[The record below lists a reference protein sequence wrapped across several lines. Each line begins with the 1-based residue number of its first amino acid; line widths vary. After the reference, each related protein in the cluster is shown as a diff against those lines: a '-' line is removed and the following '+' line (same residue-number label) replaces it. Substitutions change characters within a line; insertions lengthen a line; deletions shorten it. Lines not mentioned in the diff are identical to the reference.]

1 MNPYFLA
8 GSLAAVVLAYGVGRW
23 QGDEAGQAKVNAQ
36 WDKERAEQMA
46 AFAEAQRQAREKE
59 QALQAGADNL
69 RQEKE
74 REIRNINARAIAL
87 ANSLRERADR
97 PTSEGG
103 AVSGAASSRQGGC
116 TGKDL
121 YRQDGEILI
130 GIAREADELRAALQQ
145 CYSQYDAVRKY
156 AR

>member
-8 GSLAAVVLAYGVGRW
+8 GSMAAVVLAYGVGRW

-74 REIRNINARAIAL
+74 REIRNITARANAL
-87 ANSLRERADR
+87 ANSLRDR
-97 PTSEGG
+97 PDRATAQGG
-103 AVSGAASSRQGGC
+103 AVSGTSDACRGASGAQLAR
-116 TGKDL
+116 
-121 YRQDGEILI
+121 RDGEFLA
-130 GIAREADELRAALQQ
+130 GYASDAAKLSAALNQ
-145 CYSQYDAVRKY
+145 CIKQYEMLRPKQP
-156 AR
+156 

>member
-8 GSLAAVVLAYGVGRW
+8 GSLAAIVLAYGVGRW

-59 QALQAGADNL
+59 QALQAGAENL

-74 REIRNINARAIAL
+74 REIRNINARATAL

-103 AVSGAASSRQGGC
+103 AVSGAANTCRGASGAQLARG
-116 TGKDL
+116 
-121 YRQDGEILI
+121 DGEFL
-130 GIAREADELRAALQQ
+130 ARYSADAARLAASLDQCIKQYEMLRLKQP
-145 CYSQYDAVRKY
+145 
-156 AR
+156 